1 MPRTANPA
9 AAYWLGFSAEGRRAR
24 RCGCLGRCAVVLRAG
39 LSALGCAGWC
49 GAAGGPRPGA
59 LLCAG
64 LAGLYSGCSAAGG
77 FLGGR
82 QRGGA
87 GPLVHG
93 GGAGCRGTGLAESHR
108 AAAACLGRMDRPIA
122 AGPGS
127 LGAAV
132 HCRTASQSRLRP
144 PGSTEKALLSPPTAE
159 KSGKIKKIW
168 KKPVAKEVEDI
179 I

>member
-1 MPRTANPA
+1 MAAAPA
-9 AAYWLGFSAEGRRAR
+9 AAAVWADVMWCLGLGCLLWAVRDGAELLVGRGPVRCFVLDLLAFTAAAVLLVGFSAG
-24 RCGCLGRCAVVLRAG
+24 V
-39 LSALGCAGWC
+39 SA
-49 GAAGGPRPGA
+49 
-59 LLCAG
+59 AG
-64 LAGLYSGCSAAGG
+64 LARWYMAAG
-77 FLGGR
+77 LAA
-82 QRGGA
+82 GA
-87 GPLVHG
+87 
-93 GGAGCRGTGLAESHR
+93 LAESHR
-108 AAAACLGRMDRPIA
+108 AAAACLDRMDRPIA

>member
-1 MPRTANPA
+1 MAAAPA
-9 AAYWLGFSAEGRRAR
+9 AAAVWADVLWCLGL
-24 RCGCLGRCAVVLRAG
+24 GCLLWAVRD
-39 LSALGCAGWC
+39 
-49 GAAGGPRPGA
+49 GA
-59 LLCAG
+59 
-64 LAGLYSGCSAAGG
+64 
-77 FLGGR
+77 
-82 QRGGA
+82 
-87 GPLVHG
+87 VHG

-132 HCRTASQSRLRP
+132 HCRTAAQSCLRP
-144 PGSTEKALLSPPTAE
+144 PGSSEKALLSPPTAG

>member
-1 MPRTANPA
+1 MAAAPA
-9 AAYWLGFSAEGRRAR
+9 AAAVWADVLWCLGLGCLLWAVRDGAELLVGRGPVRCFVLDLLAFTAAAVLLVGFSAG
-24 RCGCLGRCAVVLRAG
+24 V
-39 LSALGCAGWC
+39 SA
-49 GAAGGPRPGA
+49 
-59 LLCAG
+59 AG
-64 LAGLYSGCSAAGG
+64 LARWYMAA
-77 FLGGR
+77 
-82 QRGGA
+82 
-87 GPLVHG
+87 
-93 GGAGCRGTGLAESHR
+93 GLAESHR

-122 AGPGS
+122 AGPGP

-132 HCRTASQSRLRP
+132 HCRTAAQSRLRP

>member
-1 MPRTANPA
+1 MAAAPA
-9 AAYWLGFSAEGRRAR
+9 AAAVWADVLWCLGL
-24 RCGCLGRCAVVLRAG
+24 GCLLWAVRDGAELLVGRGPVRCFVLD
-39 LSALGCAGWC
+39 
-49 GAAGGPRPGA
+49 
-59 LLCAG
+59 LLAYG
-64 LAGLYSGCSAAGG
+64 GCSAAGG
-77 FLGGR
+77 LLGGR
-82 QRGGA
+82 QRGRA

-132 HCRTASQSRLRP
+132 HCRTAAQSCLRP
-144 PGSTEKALLSPPTAE
+144 PGSSEKALLSPPTAG

>member
-1 MPRTANPA
+1 MAAAPA
-9 AAYWLGFSAEGRRAR
+9 AAAVWADVLWCLGLGCLLWAVRDGAELLVGRGPVRCFVLDLLAFTAAAVLLVGFSAG
-24 RCGCLGRCAVVLRAG
+24 V
-39 LSALGCAGWC
+39 
-49 GAAGGPRPGA
+49 
-59 LLCAG
+59 
-64 LAGLYSGCSAAGG
+64 SAAGWPAG
-77 FLGGR
+77 TWR
-82 QRGGA
+82 RGWL
-87 GPLVHG
+87 P
-93 GGAGCRGTGLAESHR
+93 GTGLAESHR

-132 HCRTASQSRLRP
+132 HCRTAAQSRLRP